1 MNPSTIS
8 KIKRRICMHFV
19 GIAAFFM
26 IFPAPAA
33 AADFS
38 HWDAL
43 LKKYVQ
49 PVTLDGVKLSGVQY
63 EKLKQ
68 DPDYQKALD
77 VLASASLSDLKT
89 REEKLSFWI
98 NAYNIL
104 AVKVVADNYPVESI
118 KDVGSLFKSVWKK
131 PAGKAAGETRTLDE
145 VEHAILRKMDEPRI
159 HLAIVCAS
167 VSCPDLRPEAYMPE
181 KLNEQLDEQTR
192 LFLQNAEKGMKI
204 DAKKGKVYLS
214 SIFKWFKEDFEPE
227 GGVVPFVAMYASP
240 ADQKVLNGGDVKV
253 AYLDYNWDLNDKKT

>member
-8 KIKRRICMHFV
+8 NIKRRICMHFV
-19 GIAAFFM
+19 GIGAFFVL
-26 IFPAPAA
+26 FAAPAA

-49 PVTLDGVKLSGVQY
+49 PVTIAGVKLSGVQY
-63 EKLKQ
+63 ENLKQ
-68 DPDYQKALD
+68 DPGYQKALD
-77 VLASASLSDLKT
+77 ALANASLSDLKT

-104 AVKVVADNYPVESI
+104 AVKVVADNYPVKSI
-118 KDVGSLFKSVWKK
+118 KDAGSLFKSVWKQ
-131 PAGKAAGETRTLDE
+131 PAGEAAGEIRTLND
-145 VEHAILRKMDEPRI
+145 VEHEILRKMDEPRI

-167 VSCPDLRPEAYMPE
+167 VSCPDLRNEAYTPD
-181 KLNEQLDEQTR
+181 KLNEQLEEQTR

-214 SIFKWFKEDFEPE
+214 SIFKWFKGDFEPN
-227 GGVVPFVAMYASP
+227 GGVVPFVAQYASP
-240 ADQKVLNGGDVKV
+240 ADQKVLGNGKIKV
-253 AYLDYNWDLNDKKT
+253 AYLDYNWDLNEGT